1 MKALFVGLGSI
12 GQRHLRNL
20 KRIAGSDLQLLAFRA
35 RGGRGLLN
43 DQGEFNADV
52 DPADYHGMRVFPSLE
67 AALAERPAVT
77 FVTNPTSKHLE
88 VAIAAARAGSHL
100 VIEKPLSHSTEGL
113 DQLQTAVAKAG
124 VVAAVAYQLRFHPAL
139 ATVRAWL
146 AEGRIGRVVSA
157 QLSNGE
163 YMPGWHAYEDYRGTY
178 AARRDL
184 GGGAIGT
191 QSHELDYALWLF
203 GRPRTVYA
211 LGGHLSR
218 LDLDVEDTATLLLD
232 CGSDHPLPVSVHL
245 NYLQKPPVKQCTIVG
260 DRGTIRCDI
269 LACTAHLTDV
279 DSGQTTSYAAS
290 EFQRNDM
297 YIAFLRAFL
306 AAIDGR
312 GEVTVSLQEAIATMH
327 TIGAAHTS
335 MATGQV
341 VSL

>member
-1 MKALFVGLGSI
+1 
-12 GQRHLRNL
+12 
-20 KRIAGSDLQLLAFRA
+20 
-35 RGGRGLLN
+35 
-43 DQGEFNADV
+43 
-52 DPADYHGMRVFPSLE
+52 
-67 AALAERPAVT
+67 
-77 FVTNPTSKHLE
+77 
-88 VAIAAARAGSHL
+88 
-100 VIEKPLSHSTEGL
+100 
-113 DQLQTAVAKAG
+113 
-124 VVAAVAYQLRFHPAL
+124 
-139 ATVRAWL
+139 
-146 AEGRIGRVVSA
+146 
-157 QLSNGE
+157 
-163 YMPGWHAYEDYRGTY
+163 
-178 AARRDL
+178 
-184 GGGAIGT
+184 
-191 QSHELDYALWLF
+191 LDYALWLF